1 MNSGIHDAH
10 ALAAALAASFLGAV
24 RDPLERYARQRRDVA
39 INDVQ
44 VRSSA
49 NYHWHRERDPDRR
62 ARIWRNLQGISKDR
76 ERMREFLLQSS
87 MIASIRH

>member
-10 ALAAALAASFLGAV
+10 ALAAALAASFRGAV
-24 RDPLERYARQRRDVA
+24 GDPLDRYARQRREVA

-49 NYHWHRERDPDRR
+49 NYRWHRERDPDRR
-62 ARIWRNLQGISKDR
+62 ARIWRNLRNISKDR